1 MVAEGKKLRFYEVI
15 FGVLVSVYLI
25 APIFVIIPMS
35 FGPARFFSFPPPEFS
50 IEQYVKFF
58 QSGPWWQ
65 AIRISFE
72 VAVCAAFFATI
83 LGILTALAMRYKIP
97 AKGFLNALFISPMI
111 VPLIITAV
119 ALYSFFSSLHL
130 VDTVPGLIIAH
141 TILTL
146 PFVIIT
152 VTATL
157 KGLDP
162 TLEKAASTLGAGP
175 LDVFFRIT
183 LPLIK
188 PGAITGA
195 VFAFMISFDET
206 VVAIFLSSSQAITLP
221 KKMWDSIR
229 FSIEPILPALSTI
242 LILFAIVMLILL
254 EVISKKK
261 K

>member
-1 MVAEGKKLRFYEVI
+1 MDVNERKIRLIEII
-15 FGVLVSVYLI
+15 FGVLVSIYLI
-25 APIFVIIPMS
+25 APIFVLVPMS

-50 IEQYVKFF
+50 VEQYVKFF
-58 QSGPWWQ
+58 HSAPWWR
-65 AIRISFE
+65 AIRVSFE
-72 VAVCAAFFATI
+72 VAVMASFFASV
-83 LGILTALAMRYKIP
+83 LGILTSLAMRYKIP

-119 ALYSFFSSLHL
+119 ALYSFFAKFHL
-130 VDTVPGLIIAH
+130 VDTIPGLVMAH

-152 VTATL
+152 VSATL

-162 TLEKAASTLGAGP
+162 SLEKAAATLGASP
-175 LDVFFRIT
+175 PKVFFKVT

-188 PGAITGA
+188 RGAITGA
-195 VFAFMISFDET
+195 IFAYMISFDET
-206 VVAIFLSSSQAITLP
+206 VVAIFLSSSHAITLP

-242 LILFAIVMLILL
+242 LILFAILMLILL
-254 EVISKKK
+254 EVLSRKKG
-261 K
+261 

>member
-1 MVAEGKKLRFYEVI
+1 MEAEAKKLHTIEII
-15 FGVLVSVYLI
+15 FGVMVSIYLI
-25 APIFVIIPMS
+25 APIFVLVPMS

-50 IEQYVKFF
+50 VEQYVKFF
-58 QSGPWWQ
+58 HSGPWWR

-72 VAVCAAFFATI
+72 VAVLASFFATV
-83 LGILTALAMRYKIP
+83 LGILTSLAMRYKIP
-97 AKGFLNALFISPMI
+97 AKGFLNAMFVSPMI

-119 ALYSFFSSLHL
+119 ALYSFLSKFHL
-130 VDTVPGLIIAH
+130 VDTVPGLVLAH

-152 VTATL
+152 VSATL

-162 TLEKAASTLGAGP
+162 SLEQAAATLGASP
-175 LDVFFRIT
+175 LKVFFKVT

-188 PGAITGA
+188 RGAITGA
-195 VFAFMISFDET
+195 VFAYMISFDET
-206 VVAIFLSSSQAITLP
+206 VVAIFLSSSHAITLP

-242 LILFAIVMLILL
+242 LILFAILMLVLL
-254 EVISKKK
+254 EVLSKKRK
-261 K
+261 